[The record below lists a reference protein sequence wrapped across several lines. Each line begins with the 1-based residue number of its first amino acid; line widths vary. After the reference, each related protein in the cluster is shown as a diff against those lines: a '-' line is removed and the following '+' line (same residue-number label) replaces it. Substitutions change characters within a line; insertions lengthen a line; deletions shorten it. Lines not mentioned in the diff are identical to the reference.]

1 MSQTF
6 FKSIFTIYKNGHL
19 RYLQYNRA
27 IYIAYATVT
36 IQYNHYT
43 KQLLVTLRTI
53 LYNTTQYSNLH
64 YDYLLPRARGE
75 GVLPYMGN
83 IGMCGLKG
91 YGFSA
96 VLVINW
102 VSSHFAAILVIN
114 RISIF
119 AL

>member
-43 KQLLVTLRTI
+43 NQLLVTLRTT

-64 YDYLLPRARGE
+64 YDYLL
-75 GVLPYMGN
+75 LPGPGGGGTPLHGQYRYVRP
-83 IGMCGLKG
+83 KRVWF
-91 YGFSA
+91 FSRFG
-96 VLVINW
+96 
-102 VSSHFAAILVIN
+102 HK
-114 RISIF
+114 
-119 AL
+119 